1 MYKFKVKFP
10 IVIKND
16 MYMSFIID
24 LYQIYS

>member
-10 IVIKND
+10 IVIKKY